1 MKFSI
6 SNRAQ
11 EDLVGIWKF
20 SARAWG
26 DEHADLYID
35 LLVLRFSW
43 LTEHRGLWWE
53 RSEISSGLYCYRE
66 KSHVIYFK
74 GAGELIEIVRVL
86 HKHMDPAL
94 NLK

>member
-1 MKFSI
+1 MKVSI

-11 EDLVGIWKF
+11 EDLVGIWEF

-26 DEHADLYID
+26 NEHADLYID

-43 LTEHRGLWWE
+43 LTENQDLWRE
-53 RSEISSGLYCYRE
+53 RTEISPRLYCYQE

-74 GAGELIEIVRVL
+74 SAGELIEIIRVL

-94 NLK
+94 NLE